1 MSVVKHKIIE
11 EIALIEISN
20 PPVNAISAAVRV
32 GLLETIENLS
42 LNEKIRAIV
51 ITAPERTFLAGADI
65 KEFGKKVDAPI
76 LGKICDKIESLNKIV
91 VASLHGTPLGGGL
104 EVAMSAHYRIA
115 APNTKVGL
123 PEVLLGILP
132 GAGGTQRLPRL
143 CGVDMA
149 LDMMLTGKHVPA
161 KEALSS
167 GIIDE
172 IAENNNTI
180 DNGIEYAKKLVKEGF
195 RPRPTSQIQNK
206 ISDTEETSELI
217 LKFKD
222 TASKK
227 YKNLFSPHAIIRS
240 VEEGLKLDFAE
251 AILNERKLFEECIES
266 PQRQGLIHSFFAE
279 RANTK
284 IPELKEGK
292 PIELNKIGIIGGGTM
307 GTGISMAAMNAG
319 FNVIMIEQND
329 EAIQKAKAKINS
341 TYDRSVKL
349 NRITTEQKNKTM
361 DMFSATTN
369 FSDLKDRDLI
379 IEAVFE
385 NMDVKKEVF
394 VKLNQICSQDCIL
407 ASNTSYLNVNEIA
420 SVVDNPSRVIG
431 LHFFSP
437 ANIMKL
443 LEVVVAEKTS
453 KDTVATAFNLA
464 KQMKKVPVRSGVC
477 DGFIGNRILSKYL
490 VGTYHMVEDGASPF
504 HVDKVIRDFG
514 CAMGIFQV
522 IDLAGGDIGWATR
535 KRKAPFR
542 HKDDRYVQIPD
553 RVCERGW
560 FGQKTSKGYYLY
572 GENVDFLTPNP
583 EIEII
588 CEQER
593 KRAGIT
599 PKKFDDTEILD
610 KYIAAMV
617 YEGTKILSEQ
627 IALKPSDIDVVFTN
641 GYGFPKWR
649 GGPMKYAD
657 MIGLDKILKNITKY
671 SEEDPRF
678 WSPPKLLED
687 LVKQN
692 KNFDS
697 LN

>member
-1 MSVVKHKIIE
+1 MTPVKYKILD
-11 EIALIEISN
+11 EIAVVEISN
-20 PPVNAISAAVRV
+20 PPVNAISAAVRI
-32 GLLETIENLS
+32 GLLETIEELS
-42 LNEKIRAIV
+42 SNEKIKAIV

-76 LGKICDKIESLNKIV
+76 LGKICDKIEGLNKIV

-143 CGVDMA
+143 CGVHMA

-161 KEALSS
+161 KDALIA
-167 GIIDE
+167 GIIDV
-172 IAENNNTI
+172 IAEDNNTI
-180 DNGIEYAKKLVKEGF
+180 ENGVEYARKLIKDGF
-195 RPRPTSQIQNK
+195 KPRPTSHIENK
-206 ISDTEETSELI
+206 ISDPKEANEHLQE
-217 LKFKD
+217 FKEI
-222 TASKK
+222 ASKK
-227 YKNLFSPHAIIRS
+227 YKNLFSPQAIIRS
-240 VEEGLKLDFAE
+240 VEEGLKLDFSE
-251 AILNERKLFEECIES
+251 AILNERKLFEECIQS

-284 IPELKEGK
+284 IPELKDSK
-292 PIELNKIGIIGGGTM
+292 PIILNKIGIIGGGTM

-319 FNVIMIEQND
+319 FDVIMLEQND
-329 EAIQKAKAKINS
+329 EAIEKAKTKINS

-349 NRITTEQKNKTM
+349 NRITTEQKQKTI
-361 DMFSATTN
+361 DMFSVTKD

-394 VKLNQICSQDCIL
+394 VKLNQICSKNCIL
-407 ASNTSYLNVNEIA
+407 ASNTSYLNINEIA
-420 SVVDNPSRVIG
+420 SVVDDPSRVIG

-443 LEVVVAEKTS
+443 LEVVVAKKTS
-453 KDTVATAFNLA
+453 RDTVATAFNLA
-464 KQMKKVPVRSGVC
+464 KRMKKIPVRSGVC

-542 HKDDRYVQIPD
+542 HKDDRYVEIPD

-572 GENVDFLTPNP
+572 GENIGFLTPNP

-588 CEQER
+588 CEEER
-593 KRAGIT
+593 KRVGIKS
-599 PKKFDDTEILD
+599 KKFEDEEILD

-617 YEGTKILSEQ
+617 YEGTKILSEK
-627 IALKPSDIDVVFTN
+627 IALRPSDIDVVFTN

-657 MIGLDKILKNITKY
+657 MVGLDKILKNIKSY

-678 WSPPKLLED
+678 WAPPKLLED
-687 LVKQN
+687 LVKHN

>member
-1 MSVVKHKIIE
+1 MSVIKHKIIE
-11 EIALIEISN
+11 EIALIEIYN

-42 LNEKIRAIV
+42 LNEKIKAIV

-329 EAIQKAKAKINS
+329 EAIQKAKAKIIS

-369 FSDLKDRDLI
+369 FSELKDRDLI

-394 VKLNQICSQDCIL
+394 VKLNQICSQECIL

-464 KQMKKVPVRSGVC
+464 KKLRKVPVRSGVC

-583 EIEII
+583 EIEVI

-599 PKKFDDTEILD
+599 PKKFDDKEILD

-657 MIGLDKILKNITKY
+657 MIGLDKILKNIQNY
-671 SEEDPRF
+671 SVEDPKF

>member
-1 MSVVKHKIIE
+1 MSVIKHKIVE

-42 LNEKIRAIV
+42 LNEKIKAIV

-115 APNTKVGL
+115 APNPKVGL

-143 CGVDMA
+143 CGVNMA

-167 GIIDE
+167 GIIDK

-180 DNGIEYAKKLVKEGF
+180 DNGIEYAKKLLEDGF
-195 RPRPTSQIQNK
+195 KTRPTSQIQNK
-206 ISDTEETSELI
+206 ISDTKETSELI

-222 TASKK
+222 TAYKK

-240 VEEGLKLDFAE
+240 VEEGLKLDFAD

-319 FNVIMIEQND
+319 FNVVMIEQND
-329 EAIQKAKAKINS
+329 EAIQKAKAKITS

-369 FSDLKDRDLI
+369 FSELKDRDLI

-464 KQMKKVPVRSGVC
+464 KKMKKVPVRSGVC

-542 HKDDRYVQIPD
+542 HKDDRYVEIPD

-583 EIEII
+583 EIEVI

-599 PKKFDDTEILD
+599 PKKFDDKEILD

-657 MIGLDKILKNITKY
+657 MIGLDKILKNIQKY

>member
-42 LNEKIRAIV
+42 LNEKIKAIV

-329 EAIQKAKAKINS
+329 EAIQKAKAKITS
-341 TYDRSVKL
+341 TFDRSVKL

-369 FSDLKDRDLI
+369 FSELKDRDLI

-464 KQMKKVPVRSGVC
+464 KKMRKVPVRSGVC

-583 EIEII
+583 EIEVI

-599 PKKFDDTEILD
+599 PKKFDDKEILD

-657 MIGLDKILKNITKY
+657 MIGLDKILKNIQKY

>member
-1 MSVVKHKIIE
+1 MSVVKHKIID
-11 EIALIEISN
+11 EIGLIEISN
-20 PPVNAISAAVRV
+20 PPVNAISAAVRI
-32 GLLETIENLS
+32 GLLETIEKLS
-42 LNEKIRAIV
+42 SNEKVKAIV

-149 LDMMLTGKHVPA
+149 LDMMLTGRHVPA

-172 IAENNNTI
+172 IAENNNTL
-180 DNGIEYAKKLVKEGF
+180 DNGIEYAKKLLKDGF
-195 RPRPTSQIQNK
+195 KPRPTSQIQNK
-206 ISDTEETSELI
+206 ISDTKETSEII

-222 TASKK
+222 IASKK
-227 YKNLFSPHAIIRS
+227 FKNLFSPHAIIRS
-240 VEEGLKLDFAE
+240 VEEGIKLDFAD
-251 AILNERKLFEECIES
+251 AISNERKLFEECIES

-284 IPELKEGK
+284 IPELKEGT
-292 PIELNKIGIIGGGTM
+292 PIELKKIGIIGGGTM

-319 FNVIMIEQND
+319 FDVIMVEQND
-329 EAIQKAKAKINS
+329 EAIQKAEAKINS

-361 DMFSATTN
+361 EMFSATID
-369 FSDLKDRDLI
+369 FSNLKDRDLI

-394 VKLNQICSQDCIL
+394 MKLNEICSQNCIL

-464 KQMKKVPVRSGVC
+464 KQMRKVPVRSGVC

-542 HKDDRYVQIPD
+542 HKDDRYVEIAD

-572 GENVDFLTPNP
+572 GEGVEFLTPNP

-588 CEQER
+588 CNEER
-593 KRAGIT
+593 KRVGIT
-599 PKKFDDTEILD
+599 PKNFSDQEILD
-610 KYIAAMV
+610 RYIAAMV

-657 MIGLDKILKNITKY
+657 MIGLDKILKNIQKY
-671 SEEDPRF
+671 SEEDTRF
-678 WSPPKLLED
+678 WAPPKLLED

-697 LN
+697 MN

>member
-1 MSVVKHKIIE
+1 MSVVELKIIE
-11 EIALIEISN
+11 EIALVEISN
-20 PPVNAISAAVRV
+20 PPVNAISAAVRI
-32 GLLETIENLS
+32 GLLDAVEELA
-42 LNEKIRAIV
+42 LNEKIKAIV
-51 ITAPERTFLAGADI
+51 IAAPERTFLAGADI

-76 LGKICDKIESLNKIV
+76 LGNICDKIESLNKIV

-161 KEALSS
+161 KEALSA

-172 IAENNNTI
+172 IADNNNTI
-180 DNGIEYAKKLVKEGF
+180 DNGIEYAKKLIKDGF
-195 RPRPTSQIQNK
+195 KPRPTSQLQNK
-206 ISDTEETSELI
+206 ISDTKEISELI

-240 VEEGLKLDFAE
+240 VEEGIKLDFAD
-251 AILNERKLFEECIES
+251 AISNERKLFEECIES

-284 IPELKEGK
+284 IPELKDGI
-292 PIELNKIGIIGGGTM
+292 PIELKKIGIIGGGTM

-319 FNVIMIEQND
+319 FEVIMVEQND

-341 TYDRSVKL
+341 TYERSVKL
-349 NRITTEQKNKTM
+349 NRITTEQKQKIM
-361 DMFSATTN
+361 DLFSATTD
-369 FSDLKDRDLI
+369 FSDLRDRDLI

-394 VKLNQICSQDCIL
+394 VKLNQICSKECIL

-420 SVVDNPSRVIG
+420 SIVDDPTRVIG

-464 KQMKKVPVRSGVC
+464 KKMKKVPVRSGVC

-504 HVDKVIRDFG
+504 HVDKVIREFG

-542 HKDDRYVQIPD
+542 HKDDRYVEIPD

-572 GENVDFLTPNP
+572 GEDVPFLTPNP

-588 CEQER
+588 CKQER
-593 KRAGIT
+593 ERVGIA

-617 YEGTKILSEQ
+617 YEGTKILSEK

-657 MIGLDKILKNITKY
+657 MIGLDKILKNIQKY

>member
-1 MSVVKHKIIE
+1 MSVVKHKIID
-11 EIALIEISN
+11 EIGLIEISN
-20 PPVNAISAAVRV
+20 PPVNAISAAVRI
-32 GLLETIENLS
+32 GLLETIEKLS
-42 LNEKIRAIV
+42 SNEKVKSIV

-149 LDMMLTGKHVPA
+149 LDMMLTGRHVPA

-172 IAENNNTI
+172 IAENNNTL
-180 DNGIEYAKKLVKEGF
+180 DNGIEYAKKLLKDGF
-195 RPRPTSQIQNK
+195 KPRPTSQIQNK
-206 ISDTEETSELI
+206 ISDTKETSELI

-222 TASKK
+222 IASKK
-227 YKNLFSPHAIIRS
+227 FKNLFSPHAIIRS
-240 VEEGLKLDFAE
+240 VEEGLKLDFAD
-251 AILNERKLFEECIES
+251 AISNERKLFEECIES

-284 IPELKEGK
+284 IPELKDGT
-292 PIELNKIGIIGGGTM
+292 PIELKKIGIIGGGTM

-319 FNVIMIEQND
+319 FDVIMVEQND
-329 EAIQKAKAKINS
+329 EAIQKAEAKINS

-361 DMFSATTN
+361 EMFSATID
-369 FSDLKDRDLI
+369 FSNLKDRDLI

-394 VKLNQICSQDCIL
+394 MKLNEICSQNCIL

-464 KQMKKVPVRSGVC
+464 KQMRKVPVRSGVC

-542 HKDDRYVQIPD
+542 HKDDRYVEIAD

-572 GENVDFLTPNP
+572 GEGVEFLTPNP

-588 CEQER
+588 CNEER
-593 KRAGIT
+593 KRVGIT
-599 PKKFDDTEILD
+599 PKNFSDQEILD
-610 KYIAAMV
+610 RYIAAMV

-657 MIGLDKILKNITKY
+657 MIGLDKILKNIQKY
-671 SEEDPRF
+671 SEEDTRF
-678 WSPPKLLED
+678 WAPPKLLED

-697 LN
+697 MN